1 MIWYSNQRLD
11 QTLLLLRSFSH
22 ECVLCH
28 EGHQADMT
36 SVSFSLVPFTSLFFL
51 RFLLSIR
58 LNSSFTLFHSRYM
71 DVIENMERLLV
82 FAQFLLLPFSGFLVA
97 SDSSPIKGKLLLS
110 DLSMVAHLDQT
121 QKDMYSLATY
131 FQLLDIFWVNWDVL
145 FVCF

>member
-1 MIWYSNQRLD
+1 
-11 QTLLLLRSFSH
+11 
-22 ECVLCH
+22 
-28 EGHQADMT
+28 
-36 SVSFSLVPFTSLFFL
+36 
-51 RFLLSIR
+51 
-58 LNSSFTLFHSRYM
+58 M

-97 SDSSPIKGKLLLS
+97 SVSSPIKGKLLLS
-110 DLSMVAHLDQT
+110 DLSMVEHLDQT